1 MTPEQISREILINA
15 PAERVWAAVTEAEH
29 LGTWFGDA
37 GATVDLRPGGELT
50 LTWEEHGTGYA
61 VIEKVEPHTFF
72 SWRWAG
78 PRGGKPSP
86 GNETRVE
93 FTLTPSGSGTV
104 LRVVESGFPALDLPD
119 GEAEKYATGNVEGW
133 HSELDELREY
143 LEK

>member
-1 MTPEQISREILINA
+1 MTPEQISREIFINA
-15 PAERVWAAVTEAEH
+15 DAERVWSAVTESEH

-50 LTWEEHGTGYA
+50 LVWEEHGTGYA

-78 PRGGKPSP
+78 PKGGKPAP

-93 FTLTPSGSGTV
+93 FTLTPSGSGTL
-104 LRVVESGFPALDLPD
+104 LRVVESGFPTLDLPD

-133 HSELDELREY
+133 HIELDELREY